1 MLSGFTSADESN
13 EIRQYDYKPRK
24 NSKNIRVPIVLME
37 NYSSEIAID
46 EIQIRGRFHTIISN
60 IKTSKIILMART
72 IKSRELYAIVCK
84 YFTSEQMMGVKVVTK
99 DGAQAFDWLSRQA
112 FPNSIKI
119 LDKFHVLKWVFD
131 ALQGMRNQLRIAY
144 IMNQIQKQKALDIKY
159 KIDLKQAKKEGRKI
173 YKRNYKLVE
182 ETHQNGDTTI
192 ELLKRSRSLLYKYSD
207 KWYDNQI
214 NRASILFEEYP
225 ELMEAYILV
234 LDFRDWYSKINVG
247 SERYKLEQ
255 QLLKWIEK
263 VKVIKSDYMKAIA
276 ITIKKH
282 RTQILNYF
290 IEGYSN
296 ATAEALNRNIR
307 KFIGAN
313 YGIRN
318 LDFFY
323 FRLNLFNASTSK

>member
-1 MLSGFTSADESN
+1 
-13 EIRQYDYKPRK
+13 
-24 NSKNIRVPIVLME
+24 
-37 NYSSEIAID
+37 
-46 EIQIRGRFHTIISN
+46 
-60 IKTSKIILMART
+60 
-72 IKSRELYAIVCK
+72 
-84 YFTSEQMMGVKVVTK
+84 
-99 DGAQAFDWLSRQA
+99 
-112 FPNSIKI
+112 
-119 LDKFHVLKWVFD
+119 
-131 ALQGMRNQLRIAY
+131 
-144 IMNQIQKQKALDIKY
+144 
-159 KIDLKQAKKEGRKI
+159 
-173 YKRNYKLVE
+173 
-182 ETHQNGDTTI
+182 
-192 ELLKRSRSLLYKYSD
+192 
-207 KWYDNQI
+207 
-214 NRASILFEEYP
+214 
-225 ELMEAYILV
+225 MEAYILV
-234 LDFRDWYSKINVG
+234 LDFRDWYSEINIG

-263 VKVIKSDYMKAIA
+263 VKVIKSDYMKVIA